1 MTEADDSSTL
11 SDHWGVTVVVDY
23 ATLQN
28 LDIAALVPVQFIYIP
43 LGRLT
48 VIPAGYKTYF
58 TLLSLFLHVNYT
70 VYKEVDF
77 RKYIFWTYSFT
88 WLKWNPLFRSWAL
101 NKIAD

>member
-1 MTEADDSSTL
+1 M
-11 SDHWGVTVVVDY
+11 VDY

-70 VYKEVDF
+70 VYKEGKGTFVLS
-77 RKYIFWTYSFT
+77 IFTNIFSE
-88 WLKWNPLFRSWAL
+88 LILL
-101 NKIAD
+101 LG